1 MAHDSDSFN
10 RWEAGQTIA
19 RKLIMEAMPALA
31 QGSALP
37 DAARY
42 AAALGASLENQA
54 LEPAFVALMLSP
66 PGEGD
71 IAGELGR
78 DVDTDLV
85 HRARE
90 WLRRESGRML
100 DRRLTAAWQRTVP
113 DPVYSPDPLNAG
125 KRALRHGI
133 LGLLAAADPE
143 EGAQLAL
150 EHFAQARN
158 MTDVIGARRADP
170 DRAAGARGS
179 ARPLYERHRQDH
191 LLVDKW
197 LALNAQVP
205 NAKRGA
211 ARQGADGAQRVHAG
225 QAQPGPGADR
235 HLRRH
240 EPGRIQCRR
249 WRGL

>member
-1 MAHDSDSFN
+1 MKAPFHIPLGVGLVGAKGENLPLNLEGKGLSNHHVIELTERTQSFRFTGLKERPVLSINRAFAAPIKLALEPHDEDLLFLMAHDSDSFN

-85 HRARE
+85 HGRANGCAAKAGGCSIGGSPRHGSGPCPI
-90 WLRRESGRML
+90 RSTAPIRSMPGSGRCATAFSACW
-100 DRRLTAAWQRTVP
+100 RRPIPRR
-113 DPVYSPDPLNAG
+113 G
-125 KRALRHGI
+125 
-133 LGLLAAADPE
+133 
-143 EGAQLAL
+143 
-150 EHFAQARN
+150 RN
-158 MTDVIGARRADP
+158 SRSSISRKPAT
-170 DRAAGARGS
+170 
-179 ARPLYERHRQDH
+179 
-191 LLVDKW
+191 
-197 LALNAQVP
+197 
-205 NAKRGA
+205 
-211 ARQGADGAQRVHAG
+211 
-225 QAQPGPGADR
+225 
-235 HLRRH
+235 
-240 EPGRIQCRR
+240 
-249 WRGL
+249 